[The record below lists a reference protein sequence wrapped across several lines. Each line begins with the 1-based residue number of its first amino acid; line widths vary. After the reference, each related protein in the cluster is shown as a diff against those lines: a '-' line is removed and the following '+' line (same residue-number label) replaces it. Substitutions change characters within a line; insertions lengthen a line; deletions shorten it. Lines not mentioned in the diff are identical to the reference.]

1 MRLVVYDAFR
11 LGLLVDSKVADMQAT
26 AAAYFASRGE
36 SRPKEL
42 AEATVGH
49 ELGAFIRGGK
59 DALATAGKVQDF
71 VRRNPDVKG
80 VGGQRIVSKLR
91 EVILR
96 PPVTQDY
103 RFKVMCI
110 GANFADHLIGM
121 EHRSSLQEARKAAL
135 AQDQWGFYK
144 LGSNIVGT
152 GYDVPYPATTKHL
165 DYEGEVGLI
174 LSKAGK
180 DIKGSGLLDY
190 VFGYTLFDDFSIR
203 DGYLTQKQ
211 PGPAR
216 GGLMMSKNFEGSGA
230 LGPFVVTKDELP
242 DPHDIDY
249 TTKVNGEVR
258 QTGNTR
264 DMIRDFSNWLEYLT
278 VDRVVQPGDIIAS
291 GTCAGTAADTSPRD
305 RQNHFRS
312 AKRFLKAGDVV
323 EVSSKKI
330 GGTLTNRLVTK

>member
-1 MRLVVYDAFR
+1 MRLVVYDSFR
-11 LGLLVDSKVADMQAT
+11 LGLVVDSKVADMEAAT
-26 AAAYFASRGE
+26 AAYLAAQGE
-36 SRPKEL
+36 NRPKEL
-42 AEATVGH
+42 AEAKVGH
-49 ELGAFIRGGK
+49 ELGEFIRGGR
-59 DALATAGKVQDF
+59 DALATANKVQDF
-71 VRRNPDVKG
+71 VRKNPDLRG
-80 VGGQRIVSKLR
+80 VNGQKVTAKLS
-91 EVILR
+91 EVTIR

-121 EHRSSLQEARKAAL
+121 EHRKNIAEAREAAL

-144 LGSNIVGT
+144 LASNIVGT
-152 GYDVPYPATTKHL
+152 EYDVPYPKSTKHL
-165 DYEGEVGLI
+165 DYEGEVALI

-180 DIKGSGLLDY
+180 DIKASRLLDY

-216 GGLMMSKNFEGSGA
+216 GGLMNGKNFDGSGA

-249 TTKVNGEVR
+249 STKVNGEVR
-258 QTGNTR
+258 QTGNTK
-264 DMIRDFSNWLEYLT
+264 DMIRDFGNWLEYLT
-278 VDRVVQPGDIIAS
+278 VDRVVNPGDIIAS

-305 RQNHFRS
+305 KQNHFTS
-312 AKRFLKAGDVV
+312 AKRFLKVGDVV
-323 EVSSKKI
+323 EVSSRKI
-330 GGTLTNRLVTK
+330 GASLRNRIVAN